1 MNELEDSEC
10 LMYIAGADPS
20 MAAKARM
27 RREMEQERKKQEE
40 AERLAAKY
48 SEPKEIVKVTCITS

>member
-1 MNELEDSEC
+1 
-10 LMYIAGADPS
+10 

-27 RREMEQERKKQEE
+27 RREMEQEKKKQEE